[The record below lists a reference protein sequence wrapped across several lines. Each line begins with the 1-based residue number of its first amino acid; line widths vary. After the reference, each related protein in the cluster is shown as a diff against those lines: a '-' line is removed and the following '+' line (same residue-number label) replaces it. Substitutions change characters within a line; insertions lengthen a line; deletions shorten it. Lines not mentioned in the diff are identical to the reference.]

1 MNKMDH
7 INLVLKFRLAGDGE
21 LQIKGVARIKIDG
34 RGGLIFYEVQTGETQ
49 TIEVGKLDSFSVL
62 SMPPVV
68 ESKRW
73 QTAVI
78 N

>member
-1 MNKMDH
+1 MNH
-7 INLVLKFRLAGDGE
+7 INLVLKFKLSGEGE

-34 RGGLIFYEVQTGETQ
+34 RGGLIFYEVHTGEIQ
-49 TIEVGKLDSFSVL
+49 TIEVGRLDSFSVM
-62 SMPPVV
+62 SMPPVAGPA
-68 ESKRW
+68 RW

>member
-1 MNKMDH
+1 MNH

-34 RGGLIFYEVQTGETQ
+34 RGGLIFYEVPTGEIQ
-49 TIEVGKLDSFSVL
+49 TIEVGKLDSLSVL
-62 SMPPVV
+62 PMPPV
-68 ESKRW
+68 SGSTHGR
-73 QTAVI
+73 TTVI

>member
-1 MNKMDH
+1 MNH

-34 RGGLIFYEVQTGETQ
+34 RGGLIFYEVHTGETQ
-49 TIEVGKLDSFSVL
+49 TIELGKLDSFSVFSVL
-62 SMPPVV
+62 SMPVA
-68 ESKRW
+68 EAMRW
-73 QTAVI
+73 QTTVI

>member
-1 MNKMDH
+1 MDH

-21 LQIKGVARIKIDG
+21 LQIKEAARIKIDG
-34 RGGLIFYEVQTGETQ
+34 HGGLIFYEVHTGKTQ
-49 TIEVGKLDSFSVL
+49 TIELRKLDSLSVL
-62 SMPPVV
+62 PIPPAM
-68 ESKRW
+68 SHW

>member
-1 MNKMDH
+1 MDH

-21 LQIKGVARIKIDG
+21 LQIKEVARIKIDG
-34 RGGLIFYEVQTGETQ
+34 HGGLIFYEVHTGKTQ
-49 TIEVGKLDSFSVL
+49 TIEVGKLDSFSVM
-62 SMPPVV
+62 SMPPIV
-68 ESKRW
+68 ESTRW